1 MRTTAA
7 PIGRAH
13 FWIVAPNRS
22 PVVGEREAAIVKSCT
37 RATPAEEIASD
48 VRIYANQVRS
58 EAR

>member
-1 MRTTAA
+1 MVA

-37 RATPAEEIASD
+37 KATPAEEIASD
-48 VRIYANQVRS
+48 VRMYANHVRS
-58 EAR
+58 EAK

>member
-1 MRTTAA
+1 MEA

-13 FWIVAPNRS
+13 LWIVAPNGS

-37 RATPAEEIASD
+37 NATPAEEIASE